1 MSSVMS
7 LLRVLTDLLLRRMS
21 NEVRE
26 EPELIKMIA
35 GPNSKEGGQWHNAS
49 INMVARDSKWH
60 VIEEIMGSL
69 NNTFP
74 IIYPIS

>member
-35 GPNSKEGGQWHNAS
+35 GPNSKEGGQ
-49 INMVARDSKWH
+49 
-60 VIEEIMGSL
+60 
-69 NNTFP
+69 
-74 IIYPIS
+74 